1 MGVRNVTHRIPA
13 TALATC
19 VLGAVVGVVPATA
32 STLEIGSDTGLC
44 AVLRQVEPGDEIV
57 LQPGDYE
64 GGCVVRRGGLPGAPI
79 VIRAADPE
87 APPRL
92 TRPGAE
98 VNMLEIRASD
108 IVVRGL
114 SFGPTVPDADGI
126 RIVTGNRI
134 TIEECRF
141 FQMGGIAV
149 VANHTSLRG
158 LTVRRNVI
166 TDSTATGM
174 YFGCH
179 DGMTCTVTGLLVEGN
194 YIRNVTAP
202 TPQVGY
208 GIEVKLNSSG
218 VIRDNVIVDTKGP
231 GIMIYGARDLV
242 TTSVVE
248 RNFVRGSRTS
258 SGLVVGGGPAV
269 LRNNIAAWNHEA
281 GIGLENY
288 GGRGLLRGIT
298 VVNNTVYANGQGGIT
313 VPSQGPLAASLFNN
327 AAAGRGATPALPA
340 PRPGLRQVGN
350 VDCSWLPCFVNPEGM
365 DFSPFSGSLL
375 TGPAVIR
382 ASDAVPDEDYFG
394 SSRRTPVAIGAI
406 EKPSG
411 PLGPGTKR

>member
-1 MGVRNVTHRIPA
+1 MVVRNVTQGIPA
-13 TALATC
+13 TALATFM
-19 VLGAVVGVVPATA
+19 LGAVVGVVPATA
-32 STLEIGSDTGLC
+32 GTLEIGPDSGLC
-44 AVLRQVEPGDEIV
+44 GVLRQVEPGDEIV

-64 GGCVVRRGGLPGAPI
+64 GGCVVRRGGLPGEPI

-92 TRPGAE
+92 TRPGGE
-98 VNMLEIRASD
+98 VNILEIRASD

-114 SFGPTVPDADGI
+114 SFGPTAPDADGI
-126 RIVTGNRI
+126 RIITGNRI

-179 DGMTCTVTGLLVEGN
+179 DGTTCSVTGLVVEGN

-242 TTSVVE
+242 TTSVVK

-258 SGLVVGGGPAV
+258 SGLVVGGGQRWCATTSPAGTS
-269 LRNNIAAWNHEA
+269 R
-281 GIGLENY
+281 
-288 GGRGLLRGIT
+288 
-298 VVNNTVYANGQGGIT
+298 
-313 VPSQGPLAASLFNN
+313 
-327 AAAGRGATPALPA
+327 PA
-340 PRPGLRQVGN
+340 
-350 VDCSWLPCFVNPEGM
+350 
-365 DFSPFSGSLL
+365 
-375 TGPAVIR
+375 
-382 ASDAVPDEDYFG
+382 
-394 SSRRTPVAIGAI
+394 
-406 EKPSG
+406 
-411 PLGPGTKR
+411 